1 MSREPHALDALLTL
15 QERPPAPNWFAACLA
30 LGWRALLKIKH
41 VPEQLFDVTAF
52 PIMMTLLFSLL
63 FGGALA
69 GSVESYVQF
78 LIPGILVMTVVMI
91 TMYTALTINKD
102 IAKGL
107 FDRLQTL
114 PIWQP
119 SALVGALLG
128 DLVRYTIASVVVLV
142 LGLILGFRPEGGLL
156 GLAGGVGVVL
166 VFAFSLSWIWT
177 MMGLLLKTPEAV
189 MSISSIVS
197 FPLTFGSNIFVD
209 PGTMPGWLQVFVRVN
224 PVTHA
229 TTAARSVIQG
239 SPDLPALG
247 ITLIWS
253 VVLVLVFGA
262 ITMYL
267 YRTRNN
273 R

>member
-1 MSREPHALDALLTL
+1 M
-15 QERPPAPNWFAACLA
+15 
-30 LGWRALLKIKH
+30 LKIKH

-69 GSVESYVQF
+69 GSVEDYVQF

-91 TMYTALTINKD
+91 SMYTALAINKD
-102 IAKGL
+102 ISKGL

-128 DLVRYTIASVVVLV
+128 DAVRYSIASVVVLV
-142 LGLILGFRPEGGLL
+142 LGFILGFRPEGGFL
-156 GLAGGVGVVL
+156 GLIGGVGVVL
-166 VFAFSLSWIWT
+166 VFAFSLSWVWT
-177 MMGLLLKTPEAV
+177 MMGLLLKSPEAV

-197 FPLTFGSNIFVD
+197 FPLTFGSNVFVD
-209 PGTMPGWLQVFVRVN
+209 PTTMPTWLQFVVKIN
-224 PVTHA
+224 PVTHT

-247 ITLIWS
+247 ITLVWS
-253 VVLVLVFGA
+253 IVLVLIFGS